1 MIRFG
6 LLIGTCFLYL
16 VHELFPV
23 PVLHSV
29 FLLACTFVF
38 LAFYT
43 DLKKR
48 GKIVTGLLFSTGLLL
63 HYYQGDRG
71 VELLAGIN
79 QNMAILSII
88 ILAPLISIPLKQ
100 EGLLGVVTDRLKEQ
114 KNNARSTFYSVGTF
128 TMILAPILNMGALRI
143 VDGIVSKLRL
153 PPKVLSSSYYN
164 AVAPA
169 FIWSPFYASVGTVL
183 FMTDMPYTSF
193 MLIGIGFAAV
203 QILAGSIIL
212 RPKKNGQAKNEEG
225 KQVSD
230 EDRKKLI
237 KLISFIILLLIAL
250 ILEEAFTD
258 QRMLFL
264 VSVNCI
270 AVPLLWALL
279 RNKWK
284 ELKKE
289 LIHFKERSTKS
300 STEIGLFLSAGL
312 FGNALVQTPFT
323 EVVENVIIWSSRS
336 SILLLFIILIM
347 FMLLMAMMGIHQ
359 IVVVPVIITILLSP
373 NVDLSLSVIAFMC
386 VFAWTLSASISP
398 MNPLNVIIS
407 QCVGKDGFTVALKW
421 NGKYFLSITGIAFVY
436 VYLLSFIA

>member
-1 MIRFG
+1 
-6 LLIGTCFLYL
+6 
-16 VHELFPV
+16 
-23 PVLHSV
+23 
-29 FLLACTFVF
+29 
-38 LAFYT
+38 
-43 DLKKR
+43 
-48 GKIVTGLLFSTGLLL
+48 
-63 HYYQGDRG
+63 
-71 VELLAGIN
+71 
-79 QNMAILSII
+79 
-88 ILAPLISIPLKQ
+88 
-100 EGLLGVVTDRLKEQ
+100 
-114 KNNARSTFYSVGTF
+114 
-128 TMILAPILNMGALRI
+128 
-143 VDGIVSKLRL
+143 

-289 LIHFKERSTKS
+289 LILFKERSAKS